1 MKAEILKI
9 AGVKNE
15 KQFYS
20 KYPTEEAFMK
30 AHKKEFKKAAMGTK
44 MVNAQLQQLT
54 DFGNPPIA
62 QKGTKCKSGYGCH
75 GNSSTQS
82 GEGINKVGSRLG
94 LDTEGGTEN
103 YVPLSN
109 APATWE
115 ELQTYNE
122 TNPKD
127 KAFKNQLKT
136 LQGQFPELTQQQMLA
151 AGADSARIRQRMGN
165 LSRYDKPEE
174 QTYDKAYHNF
184 YRPLMDQSKPVT
196 IPQILQFQSQ
206 QPGGLSGY
214 ESTVR
219 GNYNRPKAQT
229 GVQLDMWGNPIQQNI
244 TQMPTNPNAG
254 TGQMGLNNAPGGIMN
269 LTPNAAATNATNQ
282 AQMFGTG
289 ADIKQGGAL
298 GGITPSSIKGVG
310 SEMLGKASGALGKLG
325 GVAGIASTASNI
337 IGGIQ
342 GLKEEKKQL
351 KQSEQDKA
359 LSNLTLQA
367 TSMRPE
373 RIKNKY
379 VRPEDSMV
387 QPEQLFPSYGVGTNV
402 LTAKDG
408 MQVGG
413 NLGEIQNTYAPN
425 NLYDDLGYEPL
436 SDSEIVKQYRAGGFM
451 PRAQSGFQQLSD
463 YSSAGGADQSG
474 QLFGAAGS
482 AIGGSGFKQNAGS
495 QLGGGIGKA
504 AGSLIGGPV
513 GGLIGSALGSLTGG
527 LLDQKGKKIAANQKA
542 TQKNVETG
550 AFQSGAQALQSQ
562 NSAFVRDGGLV
573 PYEEG
578 GWVSHDWQPQVITTF
593 GEHKMSDLLK
603 PDPMMNTLRAGG
615 HISQDYVEP
624 SQRALDTMALGGELK
639 TTWGGH
645 AESMS
650 QNPYMPGTGETVMF
664 RGKSHDEG
672 DGNGHTGI
680 GVKYGDGGKMTD
692 YAEFGS
698 ENADADVE
706 VERGEPAT
714 EMTDGQGQKNMVVF
728 GNLQIPNQLLNHI
741 GDPNAKGKKF
751 KNYIADLAKKEA
763 KQNKIIDKSTN
774 SINELN
780 VYTPFDKLNLDAHQA
795 NIIGANMNLKQYADY
810 KMNAA
815 AVQNAIND
823 TATEHGLDADH
834 LAKGKHIKDKEAMK
848 QQAKFGKEIFK
859 AQTGVTYPVYD
870 ADGNIT
876 SYVDESGAPIAAPAT
891 TPVAAAS
898 TAASTVPSTIDPA
911 KYAEVKKLYEEAKT
925 AGKKSKK
932 TAEFQ
937 KKFHEYFPDFAKEV
951 ILSSP
956 EGVTSK
962 GKGKYKTIEDL
973 KKAPIQD
980 VLSTNVDEYFGP
992 RTEKYMATL
1001 EKSMKTPP
1009 VAPPLKTS
1017 TTTPTTTLPPLDMVE
1032 PLKRN
1037 KWIDAANQLLP
1048 YARPSDL
1055 DYRVDLNPE
1064 MTALSMNQ
1072 LEPVQAQLYH
1082 PQLLTPYDVSYQD
1095 QLNEVT
1101 AQSREAERMAGQNPA
1116 AAAAIMAQ
1124 ANRSKSQI
1132 LGERFRQNQGQR
1144 MGVYNQNI
1152 ASLNDAQLKNLG
1164 ILDTQYGRQAE
1175 AKSKTKQQAIE
1186 VAKSM
1191 ADKID
1196 KNKLENKTLAVYENT
1211 YNYRYSPS
1219 GRIQNYNPLQQF
1231 DVALGGSGTGK
1242 TSGGI
1247 APGYEF
1253 TYDASGNIIG
1263 TKKQAKDETGKNG
1276 VKIKSRNGS
1285 IVKAIKGL

>member
-9 AGVKNE
+9 AGVKSE
-15 KQFYS
+15 
-20 KYPTEEAFMK
+20 
-30 AHKKEFKKAAMGTK
+30 KEFYKLFPDEKSFKAKYGKELKKAAMGSK
-44 MVNAQLQQLT
+44 MVKTQLQQLT

-62 QKGTKCKSGYGCH
+62 Q
-75 GNSSTQS
+75 
-82 GEGINKVGSRLG
+82 VG
-94 LDTEGGTEN
+94 
-103 YVPLSN
+103 
-109 APATWE
+109 A
-115 ELQTYNE
+115 
-122 TNPKD
+122 
-127 KAFKNQLKT
+127 
-136 LQGQFPELTQQQMLA
+136 
-151 AGADSARIRQRMGN
+151 
-165 LSRYDKPEE
+165 
-174 QTYDKAYHNF
+174 
-184 YRPLMDQSKPVT
+184 
-196 IPQILQFQSQ
+196 
-206 QPGGLSGY
+206 
-214 ESTVR
+214 
-219 GNYNRPKAQT
+219 
-229 GVQLDMWGNPIQQNI
+229 QLDMWGNPVQQNI

-282 AQMFGTG
+282 LQMFGTG

-298 GGITPSSIKGVG
+298 GGKTPDSIKGVG
-310 SEMLGKASGALGKLG
+310 SEMLGKGGGGALGKLG
-325 GVAGIASTASNI
+325 GVGGIASTASAI

-373 RIKNKY
+373 KIKNKY
-379 VRPEDSMV
+379 VRPEDAMV

-402 LTAKDG
+402 LAEYGATLKAQNGLVDSGNKSFILPPITQNREVAESTFMKKPLNSSSHLSPHEQTFEEYYIAHTSPEERDAQIRADKLHMMERSPSQRPIVNRNG
-408 MQVGG
+408 GITNMQIGG

-451 PRAQSGFQQLSD
+451 PRAQSGFQQMSD
-463 YSSAGGADQSG
+463 YSSAGGADQAG

-504 AGSLIGGPV
+504 AGSLIGGPI

-578 GWVSHDWQPQVITTF
+578 GWVSHDWQPQVIATF
-593 GEHKMSDLLK
+593 GENKMSDLLK

-615 HISQDYVEP
+615 HISQNYVEP

-639 TTWGGH
+639 TTWGGY
-645 AESMS
+645 AEPMS

-698 ENADADVE
+698 ESADADVE

-751 KNYIADLAKKEA
+751 KNYVADLAKKEA

-795 NIIGANMNLKQYADY
+795 NIIGANMNLKTYADY

-823 TATEHGLDADH
+823 TAAEHGLDADH

-859 AQTGVTYPVYD
+859 AQTGTKL
-870 ADGNIT
+870 
-876 SYVDESGAPIAAPAT
+876 PA
-891 TPVAAAS
+891 
-898 TAASTVPSTIDPA
+898 
-911 KYAEVKKLYEEAKT
+911 VKQSDYEYLRKLYDEAKAQKRGDKVLKFQQEYHRLVPDYAKKVLGAYPPT
-925 AGKKSKK
+925 THGGKHKPKYTNKDLASNED
-932 TAEFQ
+932 TIF
-937 KKFHEYFPDFAKEV
+937 
-951 ILSSP
+951 
-956 EGVTSK
+956 
-962 GKGKYKTIEDL
+962 GK
-973 KKAPIQD
+973 
-980 VLSTNVDEYFGP
+980 
-992 RTEKYMATL
+992 RTERYMEAMDNAPRYEGTIIPSIP
-1001 EKSMKTPP
+1001 ESMP
-1009 VAPPLKTS
+1009 VDSSNVPI
-1017 TTTPTTTLPPLDMVE
+1017 TTTETTIQPVE
-1032 PLKRN
+1032 ALKRS
-1037 KWIDAANQLLP
+1037 KLMDAANQLLP
-1048 YARPSDL
+1048 YARPTDA

-1101 AQSREAERMAGQNPA
+1101 AQSREAERMTGQNPA

-1124 ANRSKSQI
+1124 ANRNKSQI
-1132 LGERFRQNQGQR
+1132 LGEQFRQNQGQR

-1196 KNKLENKTLAVYENT
+1196 KNKLENRTLQTYENM
-1211 YNYRYSPS
+1211 YNYRF
-1219 GRIQNYNPLQQF
+1219 GANGKAENYNPLQQF

-1263 TKKQAKDETGKNG
+1263 TKKSAKSKDDA
-1276 VKIKSRNGS
+1276 RNGS